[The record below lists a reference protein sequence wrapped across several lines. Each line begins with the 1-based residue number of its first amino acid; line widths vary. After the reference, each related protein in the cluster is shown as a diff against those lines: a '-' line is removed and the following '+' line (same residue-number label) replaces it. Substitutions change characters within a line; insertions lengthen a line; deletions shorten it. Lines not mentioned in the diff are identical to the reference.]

1 MSDILPRLERTDTAH
16 PGHGSA
22 SSAEKNGSD
31 APPISARTYALWLA
45 GLLAVLLVCRIG
57 ALWFAQTELFFDE
70 AQYWYWSTEP
80 AFGYYSKPPFIAW
93 IIAAS
98 TQVCG
103 TSEFCVRLPSPIFHT
118 ATALFIFAAARR
130 IYDARTGI
138 LAALAYATLP
148 AVSLSSGVISTDVPL
163 LLFWAAA
170 LYFFVLLIETRS
182 WAAAIGLGFALGLGA
197 LSKYAML
204 YFVLCAAVYAL
215 WSQTGRGLW
224 RDPRWYLALAIGG
237 AILSP
242 NVAWNI
248 ENKFATFSHTA
259 DNARLDGPLFNVGS
273 LVEFA
278 GAQFGVMGP
287 VLFAVLLLTAVRGL
301 RHRLD
306 ERDCMLL
313 CFSLPVI
320 ALISAQAFLSR
331 AHANWAAV
339 AYVAATILV
348 IAVLL
353 RANARRA
360 LLASF
365 GLHTALVVAFALGLA
380 MAQTAV
386 LPFNINPFERVLGW
400 RELAATADR
409 LAPERGAGSI
419 AADKRALAAE
429 LNYYSR
435 AGLPVKAWNTPGTP
449 PRDHFEM
456 TNPVTAST
464 PAPIL
469 FVAANDRIACVAEHF
484 GRVET
489 LGRREVAAG
498 ATATRAAY
506 FYLLHDP
513 RPDAFTADRST
524 KPGCRRG

>member
-1 MSDILPRLERTDTAH
+1 
-16 PGHGSA
+16 
-22 SSAEKNGSD
+22 
-31 APPISARTYALWLA
+31 LA
-45 GLLAVLLVCRIG
+45 GLLAALLIWRIG
-57 ALWFAQTELFFDE
+57 ALWFAKTELFFDE
-70 AQYWYWSTEP
+70 AQYWYWSTDP

-93 IIAAS
+93 VIAAS
-98 TQVCG
+98 TEVCG
-103 TSEFCVRLPSPIFHT
+103 SSEFCVRLPSPILHT
-118 ATALFIFAAARR
+118 VSALFIFAAARR

-138 LAALAYATLP
+138 FAALAYATLP

-170 LYFFVLLIETRS
+170 LYCFVLLIDTRS
-182 WAAAIGLGFALGLGA
+182 WGAAVGLGVALGLGA

-215 WSQTGRGLW
+215 WSETGRRLW
-224 RDPRWYLALAIGG
+224 RDLRWYLALAIGG
-237 AILSP
+237 VILSP
-242 NVAWNI
+242 NIAWNI

-287 VLFAVLLLTAVRGL
+287 VLFAVLLMTAFRGL

-306 ERDCMLL
+306 ERDRMLL
-313 CFSLPVI
+313 CFSLPI
-320 ALISAQAFLSR
+320 LALISAQAFLSR

-365 GLHTALVVAFALGLA
+365 GLHTALVVAFGLGLA
-380 MAQTAV
+380 VAQTAV

-400 RELAATADR
+400 RELGATADR
-409 LAPERGAGSI
+409 LAVEHSARSI

-435 AGLPVKAWNTPGTP
+435 AGLPVKAWNTPGTA

-456 TNPVTAST
+456 TKPVTAST
-464 PAPIL
+464 SAPIL
-469 FVAANDRIACVAEHF
+469 FVAASDRIACVAEHF
-484 GRVET
+484 GRVES

-498 ATATRAAY
+498 AAATRAAY

-513 RPDAFTADRST
+513 RPEAFTADRT
-524 KPGCRRG
+524 AKPGCRRG